1 MRTPLVLH
9 ASLARLVAV
18 LLVVRV
24 TAYFPQI
31 GLHGLF
37 AVGQVA
43 LREERSLVGIDLHE
57 VFGTQAHCCS
67 YLGEAG
73 TDPQLLG

>member
-9 ASLARLVAV
+9 ASLARLVTV
-18 LLVVRV
+18 LLIILS
-24 TAYFPQI
+24 TTNGPQV

-57 VFGTQAHCCS
+57 VFGTQAYCVA